1 MKFLQDW
8 LDNGI
13 PEVFWLSGF
22 YFTQS
27 FLSGVLQNFSRKNK
41 VPIDQLGFEFEITI
55 YEPEMEV
62 KNKAE
67 WGVYC
72 RVMTIFF
79 FKLYSKF

>member
-1 MKFLQDW
+1 MVFRLKFLQDW

-27 FLSGVLQNFSRKNK
+27 FLSGVLQNFSRKHK
-41 VPIDQLGFEFEITI
+41 IPIDQLGFEFEVTNF
-55 YEPEMEV
+55 ESEMEV
-62 KNKAE
+62 IKMPL

-72 RVMTIFF
+72 RVSLTMF
-79 FKLYSKF
+79 